1 MEEIGAAMDAI
12 LLFFGIF
19 LLLLLLGVPV
29 ATALGFTAIALIW
42 NFGLGI
48 KGIAPNF
55 YAGIAKFQLLALP
68 FFILAGLILDRCG
81 ISRRLIRLVSLLV
94 GPIPGG
100 LAIVT
105 IIVGI
110 IFAGISGSGPADTA
124 ALGVI
129 LFPAMVA
136 VGYDKGFTSAL
147 IASTGSLAIVIPPS
161 IAFILY
167 GVITNTSIPALF
179 AAGAIPG
186 LITALFLII
195 PSYFISRRY
204 GWRGER
210 WGTPREIGQAFKEA
224 IWGLLAP
231 GIVLSGIYG
240 GIFTATE
247 AAVIAVFYGLFL
259 GLVVYRSLTL
269 SALYGIFRDA
279 VLSSAVVM
287 FIVAFAGLFSWTGST
302 LGVMDKTSGFLMTL
316 SSNPFMVLL
325 VINLILFIA
334 GMLMDAI
341 SIYYIF
347 LPILI
352 PLLKH
357 FAWDP
362 VWFGVVMTLNLA
374 IGQITPPVAVNLY
387 VIANIANLPLEKISQ
402 AIIPFIAIMAGAL
415 LVTILFPGLSLFL
428 PTVLGLR

>member
-1 MEEIGAAMDAI
+1 MESVIFFFALFLA
-12 LLFFGIF
+12 LLT
-19 LLLLLLGVPV
+19 LGVPV
-29 ATALGFTAIALIW
+29 ATSLGFTAVSLIW
-42 NFGLGI
+42 QYNLGI
-48 KGIAPNF
+48 RGLSPNF

-81 ISRRLIRLVSLLV
+81 ISKRLIRLVSLLV

-105 IIVGI
+105 IIVGM

-129 LFPAMVA
+129 LYPAMIA
-136 VGYDKGFTSAL
+136 MTYDKGYTAAL
-147 IASTGSLAIVIPPS
+147 IAASGALAIVIPPS

-167 GVITNTSIPALF
+167 GVITSTSVPALF
-179 AAGAIPG
+179 AAGVVPG
-186 LITALFLII
+186 IIAALLLII
-195 PSYFISRRY
+195 PSYFIARKH
-204 GWRGER
+204 GWKGER
-210 WGTPREIGQAFKEA
+210 WGTPGEIWQAFKEA

-231 GIVLSGIYG
+231 AVVLAGIYG

-247 AAVIAVFYGLFL
+247 AAVVAVFYGLFV

-269 SALYGIFRDA
+269 KALYEIFRDA

-302 LGVMDKTSGFLMTL
+302 LGVMDKTSSYIL
-316 SSNPFMVLL
+316 SLSTNPT
-325 VINLILFIA
+325 VILILINIMLLIA

-341 SIYYIF
+341 SIYYVF

-352 PLLKH
+352 PIMAH
-357 FAWDP
+357 FQWDP
-362 VWFGVVMTLNLA
+362 IWFGVVMTLNLA

-387 VIANIANLPLEKISQ
+387 VIANIANLPLERISKG
-402 AIIPFIAIMAGAL
+402 IIPFVFILIVALAITIA
-415 LVTILFPGLSLFL
+415 FPSLSTYLPSVFGLK
-428 PTVLGLR
+428 

>member
-1 MEEIGAAMDAI
+1 MEGVI
-12 LLFFGIF
+12 LFFALF
-19 LLLLLLGVPV
+19 LALLILGVPV
-29 ATALGFTAIALIW
+29 ATSLGFTAVSLIW
-42 NFGLGI
+42 QYNLGI
-48 KGIAPNF
+48 RGIAPNF

-81 ISRRLIRLVSLLV
+81 ISKRLIRLVSLLV

-129 LFPAMVA
+129 LYPAMIA
-136 VGYDKGFTSAL
+136 MTYDKGYTAAL
-147 IASTGSLAIVIPPS
+147 IAASGALAIVIPPS

-167 GVITNTSIPALF
+167 GVITSTSVPALF
-179 AAGAIPG
+179 AAGVVPG
-186 LITALFLII
+186 IIAALLLII
-195 PSYFISRRY
+195 PSYFIARKH
-204 GWRGER
+204 GWKGER
-210 WGTPREIGQAFKEA
+210 WGTPGEIWQAFKEA

-231 GIVLSGIYG
+231 AVVLAGIYG

-247 AAVIAVFYGLFL
+247 AAVVAVFYGLFV

-269 SALYGIFRDA
+269 KALYEIFRDA

-302 LGVMDKTSGFLMTL
+302 LGVMDKTSSYIL
-316 SSNPFMVLL
+316 SLSTNPT
-325 VINLILFIA
+325 VILILINIMLLIA

-341 SIYYIF
+341 SIYYVF

-352 PLLKH
+352 PIMAH
-357 FAWDP
+357 FQWDP
-362 VWFGVVMTLNLA
+362 IWFGVVMTLNLA

-387 VIANIANLPLEKISQ
+387 VIANIANLPLERISKG
-402 AIIPFIAIMAGAL
+402 IIPFVFILIVALAITIA
-415 LVTILFPGLSLFL
+415 FPSLSTYLPSVFGLK
-428 PTVLGLR
+428 